1 MSTRGMKLKKGNYD
15 GKAGGYDYR
24 GANVAGVYNLYK
36 NNKFVKTV
44 SIDTLRKLDKKK
56 K

>member
-1 MSTRGMKLKKGNYD
+1 MKLKKGNYD

-36 NNKFVKTV
+36 ITNL
-44 SIDTLRKLDKKK
+44 SKLYLLIPYES
-56 K
+56 